1 MSERISDSEYK
12 AALNSAAVE
21 RSGAGTTHGSQAMGE
36 NIDCVAFSNAMELFV
51 GKGWG
56 EIMPAASTCFHPEKG
71 GSCVLLTPDGRRIS
85 GVTCDF
91 QTLWNS
97 QKAEK
102 LKSTIYESL
111 KE

>member
-21 RSGAGTTHGSQAMGE
+21 RSGAGATHGSQAIGE
-36 NIDCVAFSNAMELFV
+36 TIDCVAFSNAMEFFV

-56 EIMPAASTCFHPEKG
+56 EIMPATSTCFYPERG
-71 GSCVLLTPDGRRIS
+71 GSCVLLTPDGRRLS
-85 GVTCDF
+85 GVTCDL
-91 QTLWNS
+91 QTPWNS
-97 QKAEK
+97 QKAEE
-102 LKSTIYESL
+102 LKATIYKSL